1 VHNIQKKFEIEDVK
15 ILEDPFR
22 AVCTSLRQKMMGY
35 MPEAE
40 KSKTKEEVQ
49 SKEAKMVDKITK
61 TETAKK
67 IVFM

>member
-1 VHNIQKKFEIEDVK
+1 
-15 ILEDPFR
+15 
-22 AVCTSLRQKMMGY
+22 MMGY
-35 MPEAE
+35 TPEAE
-40 KSKTKEEVQ
+40 KSKTKEEAL